1 MFVATSFA
9 FKRTSISFKHPTNF
23 QVFIHL
29 KDMLKFQ
36 LHSDLINPCPKKFVQ
51 KLEINDSNQ
60 GFCEGVGKKKE
71 QCPENQQLMDWS
83 AGFLG
88 QILSFFQAANPPD
101 TDYESAEE
109 PRLRG
114 ERWGGRWRV
123 VGQLISKKQWR
134 CSVLCPWCRGSSFSK
149 YADCCICN
157 SSHEASKDMISIIV
171 EYPD

>member
-1 MFVATSFA
+1 
-9 FKRTSISFKHPTNF
+9 
-23 QVFIHL
+23 
-29 KDMLKFQ
+29 MLKFQ

-109 PRLRG
+109 LRLSGR
-114 ERWGGRWRV
+114 EVGGAGDGM
-123 VGQLISKKQWR
+123 VGQLIRKKTVKVFNG
-134 CSVLCPWCRGSSFSK
+134 VLSLMPWIFF
-149 YADCCICN
+149 YQICWLLY
-157 SSHEASKDMISIIV
+157 M
-171 EYPD
+171 